1 MTTSNNTPIV
11 SYDGSIIKIDI
22 ERFLEVPEDKDIKV
36 QSTDKPTPKRRK
48 NSTAVQQTNI
58 SKMAEFS
65 LSKKMTY
72 GRMTDVISDTM
83 NIIFNNDNN
92 LVVKYFT
99 IQAGIYITASKQESY
114 TEQRIISEVMNLIE
128 GQYEFVQKYVDETYI
143 PEEEENDNFKNKEL
157 QFTDT
162 HSKILL
168 CAGMMAR
175 FVIPLV
181 TNYMKVF
188 SIKRE
193 DDIFIELIVPI
204 MNNFSKLYAAEGEN
218 INMVNKLKRLVD
230 SRVLPTMYSD
240 RIIWNYL
247 PNAGINPI
255 QYTNVLNRKIIADI
269 IPKLKSEGTDPDSS
283 ISFLH
288 VVIKNQLKYLFR
300 AKLPISYK
308 SLNVEIE
315 HDEANIFDR
324 CFSKSNTNELTNVI
338 ADVQIKSVISKMR
351 KRLESLYETHN
362 IKKSAN
368 ISYDEY
374 KYFSDHVPITSEQY
388 KIVFLFYMQYV
399 SEYEIFYTITR
410 RDYFE
415 LLILLTKYLE
425 VRNFR
430 RMSKILISRVC
441 EDSKVSAHRSSVSKK
456 LISEIQNMSRF
467 KQLNETKYKFISERF
482 ESSDYI
488 LNIIEEFTKHDRE
501 FPEEYG
507 SQNANEFVKIKDN
520 AQFVQKEVAVELLL
534 LVITE
539 LS

>member
-1 MTTSNNTPIV
+1 
-11 SYDGSIIKIDI
+11 
-22 ERFLEVPEDKDIKV
+22 
-36 QSTDKPTPKRRK
+36 
-48 NSTAVQQTNI
+48 
-58 SKMAEFS
+58 MAEFS

-83 NIIFNNDNN
+83 NIMFENNNS

-99 IQAGIYITASKQESY
+99 IQAGVYIAASKSNEY
-114 TEQRIISEVMNLIE
+114 TEQRIISEINSLIE
-128 GQYEFVQKYVDETYI
+128 SEYDFVKSYVDKTFI
-143 PEEEENDNFKNKEL
+143 PEVEENENFKNKEL
-157 QFTDT
+157 QFTEV

-168 CAGMMAR
+168 CTGMMAR

-181 TNYMKVF
+181 TNYMKIYG
-188 SIKRE
+188 IKRE
-193 DDIFIELIVPI
+193 DDIFIEMIVPI
-204 MNNFSKLYAAEGEN
+204 MNKFAANYCQDGET
-218 INMVNKLKRLVD
+218 IVMVNKLKKLID

-308 SLNVEIE
+308 SLNIEIE

-324 CFSKSNTNELTNVI
+324 CFSKVNNNELTNVI
-338 ADVQIKSVISKMR
+338 SDIQIKSVINKMR
-351 KRLESLYETHN
+351 KRLEETYKNHN
-362 IKKSAN
+362 INKRAEVT
-368 ISYDEY
+368 YDEY
-374 KYFSDHVPITSEQY
+374 VYYSSMVPITAEQY

-399 SEYEIFYTITR
+399 SEYEVFYTINR

-415 LLILLTKYLE
+415 LLILMTRYLE
-425 VRNFR
+425 VLNFK
-430 RMSKILISRVC
+430 RMSKILLSRVC
-441 EDSKVSAHRSSVSKK
+441 EESKTSAHRSSVSKK
-456 LISEIQNMSRF
+456 LIAEIQSMSKY
-467 KQLNETKYKFISERF
+467 KQLKDKKYRFISDRF
-482 ESSDYI
+482 ESSEYI
-488 LNIIEEFTKHDRE
+488 LEIIEEFTKHDRE

-507 SQNANEFVKIKDN
+507 SINGADFIKMKDN
-520 AQFVQKEVAVELLL
+520 MQFVQKEVAVELLL
-534 LVITE
+534 LVTTV